1 MDSRNQPID
10 KAALCSLLKS
20 AREDVG
26 MSLDDLS
33 EATGIWKTGLRR
45 MEAGDPRT
53 TISTIESCLV
63 VLEAR
68 GVGFRY
74 AGDVTEPSYSV
85 PGKRPRRPA
94 PSPKRGKRRL
104 SFLPDGWQ
112 GEVTRTSWGY
122 SLSRGVEK
130 R

>member
-10 KAALCSLLKS
+10 KTALCSLLKS
-20 AREDVG
+20 AREDIG
-26 MSLDDLS
+26 MSIDDLS

-45 MEAGDPRT
+45 MEEGDPRT

-68 GVGFRY
+68 GVRFRY
-74 AGDVTEPSYSV
+74 AGDVTTPSYSV

-94 PSPKRGKRRL
+94 PPPKRMKRRL

-112 GEVTRTSWGY
+112 GEITRTKWGY
-122 SLSRGVEK
+122 SLSRDAAK
-130 R
+130 S